1 MKYFPVFLNLDGKK
15 VVVIGGGGVAERKV
29 LTLVKAGAI
38 VKLISLDLT
47 NALEKLKKRGLLIHI
62 KRQYKKGDLKNA
74 FLVIAGTSSARINQ
88 KIAQDA
94 KHLINVIDNPSE
106 GNFIAPS
113 LVKRGP
119 LTIAISSEGTSP
131 AAAKFIRKEIESIY
145 GKEFIQYL
153 KFLGTMRTRALNE
166 IKDNKKRKK
175 FLKSFASKKIFD
187 TVREKNISSLRKQ
200 IKKEFLEMSVSS

>member
-1 MKYFPVFLNLDGKK
+1 MKYYPVFLDLHGKK
-15 VVVIGGGGVAERKV
+15 AVVIGGGGVAERKV
-29 LTLVKAGAI
+29 RTLVKAGAL
-38 VKLISLDLT
+38 VKLISPDIT

-62 KRQYKKGDLKNA
+62 KRHYQKGDLKNA
-74 FLVIAGTSSARINQ
+74 LIVIAGTSSVRINQ

-131 AAAKFIRKEIESIY
+131 AVAKLIRKEIESIY
-145 GKEFIQYL
+145 GQEFIRYFE
-153 KFLGTMRTRALNE
+153 FLRTMRTKALNE
-166 IKDNKKRKK
+166 IKDNKERKE
-175 FLKSFASKKIFD
+175 FLKSLASKKIFD
-187 TVREKNISSLRKQ
+187 TVRKKNPSSLMKQ
-200 IKKEFLEMSVSS
+200 IRKEFFKRSTAS

>member
-1 MKYFPVFLNLDGKK
+1 MKYFPVFLNLHGKK

-29 LTLVKAGAI
+29 RTLVKAGAI
-38 VKLISLDLT
+38 VKLVSPDIA

-74 FLVIAGTSSARINQ
+74 FLVIAGTSSVRINQ

-153 KFLGTMRTRALNE
+153 KFLGTMRTSALNE

-175 FLKSFASKKIFD
+175 FLKSLASKKIFD
-187 TVREKNISSLRKQ
+187 TVRKKNISSLRKQ
-200 IKKEFLEMSVSS
+200 IKKEFLEMAVS

>member
-1 MKYFPVFLNLDGKK
+1 M
-15 VVVIGGGGVAERKV
+15 
-29 LTLVKAGAI
+29 
-38 VKLISLDLT
+38 
-47 NALEKLKKRGLLIHI
+47 
-62 KRQYKKGDLKNA
+62 
-74 FLVIAGTSSARINQ
+74 
-88 KIAQDA
+88 
-94 KHLINVIDNPSE
+94 
-106 GNFIAPS
+106 
-113 LVKRGP
+113 KRGP

-166 IKDNKKRKK
+166 IKDNKKRSK
-175 FLKSFASKKIFD
+175 FLKSLASKKIFD

>member
-1 MKYFPVFLNLDGKK
+1 MKYYPVFLNLHGKK
-15 VVVIGGGGVAERKV
+15 AVVIGGGGVAERKV
-29 LTLVKAGAI
+29 RTLVNAGAF
-38 VKLISLDLT
+38 VKLISPDIT

-62 KRQYKKGDLKNA
+62 KRHYKKGDLKNA
-74 FLVIAGTSSARINQ
+74 FIVIAGTSSALINQ

-131 AAAKFIRKEIESIY
+131 AVAKVIRKEIELFY
-145 GKEFIQYL
+145 GKEFIRYL
-153 KFLGTMRTRALNE
+153 EFLRTMRTKALIE
-166 IKDNKKRKK
+166 IKDNKERRA
-175 FLKSFASKKIFD
+175 FLKSLASKKIFD
-187 TVREKNISSLRKQ
+187 TVRKKNTSSL
-200 IKKEFLEMSVSS
+200 IKHIRKEFLKRSTAS

>member
-29 LTLVKAGAI
+29 RTLVKAGAI
-38 VKLISLDLT
+38 VKLISPDIA

-166 IKDNKKRKK
+166 IKDNKKRTE
-175 FLKSFASKKIFD
+175 FLKSLASKKIFD

-200 IKKEFLEMSVSS
+200 IRKEFLEISVSS

>member
-166 IKDNKKRKK
+166 IKDNKKRSK
-175 FLKSFASKKIFD
+175 FLKSLASKKIFD